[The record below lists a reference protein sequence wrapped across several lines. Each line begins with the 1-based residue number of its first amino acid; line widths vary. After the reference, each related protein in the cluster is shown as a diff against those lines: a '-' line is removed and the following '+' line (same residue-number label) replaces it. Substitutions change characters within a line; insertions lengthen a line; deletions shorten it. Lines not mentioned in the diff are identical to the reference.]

1 MITKFISR
9 GEEMCEIEFLRTGET
24 LTIEIE
30 HKNPYTTQE
39 RHEVELSSKDLF
51 DLIGQ
56 LLRIQSEFKKEAEND

>member
-9 GEEMCEIEFLRTGET
+9 GSEHCEIEFLKTENT

-30 HKNPYTTQE
+30 HKNPYCLQE
-39 RHEVELSSKDLF
+39 LHEVELSKEDLF

-56 LLRIQSEFKKEAEND
+56 LLRIQSEFKKEEK